1 MEKLYTNENFP
12 KPAVVFLRQY
22 GYDVLTSQ
30 EAGRANQ
37 GIADSDV
44 LAFATSQER
53 VLLTI
58 NRRDF
63 IKLHFADPNHFGIVV
78 CTKDGNFEA
87 FAQRID
93 KVLAESGGE
102 CAGQLLRVYKPDK

>member
-22 GYDVLTSQ
+22 GYDVLKSQ

-37 GIADSDV
+37 GIADPDV
-44 LAFATSQER
+44 LAFAISQER
-53 VLLTI
+53 ILLTI

-63 IKLHFADPNHFGIVV
+63 IKLHFADSNHFGIVV

-93 KVLAESGGE
+93 KILTENRGE
-102 CAGQLLRVYKPDK
+102 CDCKLLRVYKPDQ